1 MSSQKV
7 LKASSQKS
15 RLCPLNDPNIGIISE
30 NDHRV
35 GLCLC
40 RFCDC
45 GEHRCSKNVN
55 PNARST
61 FNTKYMIDQK
71 PVERYSKELNN
82 NSRTKPESLKSSSSA
97 VSKSES
103 VAYKSMMS
111 PLKPEQ
117 KLYRPNTSKMDLV
130 TTNQVEYQ
138 KRVPTPEVTRVSP
151 ASPFRSESNK
161 ITAYAA
167 DYPDWGPVRV
177 SREKTWHPPVRSVDL
192 SFIGSSSYKD
202 KFQSPDPAQVDMY
215 KTSYTTFSAFQSKF
229 SLAPKDKCAGNTTYG
244 EKMKNFNEP
253 ALNSRVVVRPAP
265 MTPTPATNSHFLTT
279 FKDSFKPTTP
289 TLKDPRRLR
298 YGLMEKRRNGSVN
311 NKA

>member
-1 MSSQKV
+1 
-7 LKASSQKS
+7 
-15 RLCPLNDPNIGIISE
+15 
-30 NDHRV
+30 
-35 GLCLC
+35 
-40 RFCDC
+40 
-45 GEHRCSKNVN
+45 
-55 PNARST
+55 
-61 FNTKYMIDQK
+61 MIDQK